1 MKEQMTLGTKS
12 EDVLQLIIDEGP
24 QHISEIRK
32 RFGAGGRHCANYLT
46 KVGVL
51 KRDEQTDVYSL
62 SSAIYTDLEEV
73 KRRIVDW
80 RAEMRDAGERPIPPT
95 MLDTITTGMAETGLT
110 PKKTYRLK
118 KSVRRRVKEQLKI
131 TEGQL
136 LDAEKACT
144 GDLWLIPEG
153 NVFTTAGYLLI
164 INDGSEESLKL
175 IVPTN
180 CFVGHGEQEE

>member
-1 MKEQMTLGTKS
+1 MTLGTKS
-12 EDVLQLIIDEGP
+12 EKILKKIIDEGP
-24 QHISEIRK
+24 QPISVIK
-32 RFGAGGRHCANYLT
+32 KTFGAGSRQSIDYLK

-95 MLDTITTGMAETGLT
+95 MLDAITSGMAETGLT
-110 PKKTYRLK
+110 SKKTYRLK

-136 LDAEKACT
+136 LDAEKLCT

-153 NVFTTAGYLLI
+153 NVFTTAGYQLI
-164 INDGSEESLKL
+164 INDGSEEPLKL